1 MFKILI
7 KSKLN
12 DKEKKGIL
20 KLKDQ
25 FWSFGL
31 KEQKKWFENNIK
43 KKDIH
48 IFFQKK
54 NNIIAY
60 NCLRIKK
67 INKFSFFLLDTI
79 IIDKKFKKSG
89 YGGCLLDINKSISI
103 SKRKPIF
110 LKTNQQTKSFYEE
123 FAFKLIMKN
132 SNFLYFTFNKNE
144 KKNNFYKYLRK
155 KYGV

>member
-43 KKDIH
+43 KRIF
-48 IFFQKK
+48 IFFFQKK

-79 IIDKKFKKSG
+79 IVDKKFKKSG

-103 SKRKPIF
+103 SKRKANFFKNKSTNKEF
-110 LKTNQQTKSFYEE
+110 L
-123 FAFKLIMKN
+123 
-132 SNFLYFTFNKNE
+132 
-144 KKNNFYKYLRK
+144 
-155 KYGV
+155 

>member
-1 MFKILI
+1 MLKILV
-7 KSKLN
+7 KSNLN
-12 DKEKKGIL
+12 EKEKKGVL
-20 KLKDQ
+20 KLKNQ

-31 KEQKKWFENNIK
+31 IEQKKWFKNNIK

-67 INKFSFFLLDTI
+67 INKFSFLLLDTI
-79 IIDKKFKKSG
+79 IVDKKFKKSG

-103 SKRKPIF
+103 SKGKPIF
-110 LKTNQQTKSFYEE
+110 LKTNLQTKSFYEE
-123 FAFKLIMKN
+123 FAFKLIMKKR
-132 SNFLYFTFNKNE
+132 NFFYFTFNNNE

-155 KYGV
+155 KNRV